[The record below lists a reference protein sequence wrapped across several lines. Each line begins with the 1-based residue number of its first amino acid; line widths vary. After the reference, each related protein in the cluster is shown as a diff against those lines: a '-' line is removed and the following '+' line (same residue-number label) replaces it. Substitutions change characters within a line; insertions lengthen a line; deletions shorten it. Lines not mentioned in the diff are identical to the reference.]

1 MVMLMSEHVDIPL
14 PVLTETAIAA
24 VRAGG
29 NALLEQRRAG
39 YRVQFKGEIDLVTDA
54 DRRSERT
61 VVSLIQ
67 QRFPE
72 HRILAEEGSTGGSS
86 TRYRWIID
94 PLDGTT
100 NFAHGYPH
108 YGVSVGLEIDGDLAV
123 GAVYDP
129 ILDELFHASAGSGA
143 FLNGEP
149 LQVSETDSLLRSLL
163 CTGFPYDRSKLN
175 GSLRHWQY
183 FVRRA
188 QGVRRDGSAA
198 LDLCYVAAG
207 RFDAF
212 WEDHLFPWDFAA
224 AAVIVREAGGQV
236 TDYDGNSIAVG
247 RGPVVAS
254 NGLLHAAMLHGVGS
268 RRNGPV
274 GRARSLLQ

>member
-1 MVMLMSEHVDIPL
+1 MSERADIPL
-14 PVLTETAIAA
+14 PTLTEVAITAA
-24 VRAGG
+24 RAGG
-29 NALLEQRRAG
+29 SALFEQRRVG
-39 YRVQFKGEIDLVTDA
+39 YQVQFKGEIDLVTDA

-61 VVSLIQ
+61 VVSVLKS
-67 QRFPE
+67 RFPD
-72 HRILAEEGSTGGSS
+72 HQILAEEGSTGGDSA
-86 TRYRWIID
+86 RYRWIID

-108 YGVSVGLEIDGDLAV
+108 YGVSIALEIDGSLGV
-123 GAVYDP
+123 GVVYDP
-129 ILDELFHASAGSGA
+129 NLDELFHAAAGAGA
-143 FLNGEP
+143 FLNGKP
-149 LQVSETDSLLRSLL
+149 IRVSETDQLLRSLL

-198 LDLCYVAAG
+198 LDICYVAAG

-224 AAVIVREAGGQV
+224 ATLIVQEAGGLV
-236 TDYDGNSIAVG
+236 TDYGGDPTDLSQGEI
-247 RGPVVAS
+247 VAS
-254 NGLLHAAMLHGVGS
+254 NGRIHPTMLRGLGPSGVRG
-268 RRNGPV
+268 
-274 GRARSLLQ
+274 